1 MGLLR
6 VQDARQSLRFVI
18 LDQKNPQ
25 TYYFH
30 NMKDNY
36 LPHVIVALLSEGS
49 T

>member
-18 LDQKNPQ
+18 LDKNPQ

-30 NMKDNY
+30 NIKDDY
-36 LPHVIVALLSEGS
+36 LLHVIVALRSEGS